1 VSERGYMTIG
11 EVVEAL
17 SDTYPDLTVSKVR
30 FLEEEGLVTP
40 SRTAGG
46 YRKFMPVDVHRLE
59 LVLKLQKEHFL
70 PLSVIR
76 EKLHDIDRGKV
87 PAELKGT
94 PTVVEEV
101 ALPLEEIDP
110 VPVTR
115 APDELGLPEEFIR
128 ELVEYGL
135 VRPTK
140 GGEGLE
146 LHAGDVEIAHAC
158 WALRPW
164 GIEPRHL
171 RMFESFAEREAGLFG
186 QVLMPAARHRTP
198 EARQRVVESL
208 EEMTEAVEELKGLM
222 LRRTLRDEFE
232 DLM

>member
-1 VSERGYMTIG
+1 MSDRGYMTIG

-46 YRKFMPVDVHRLE
+46 YRKFMPADVHRLE

-76 EKLHDIDRGKV
+76 EKLRDVDRGKV
-87 PAELKGT
+87 PAELKGA
-94 PTVVEEV
+94 PAAIEEV
-101 ALPLEEIDP
+101 ALPLEDMEP
-110 VPVTR
+110 VPIAR
-115 APDELGLPEEFIR
+115 ASDELGLPEEFIR
-128 ELVEYGL
+128 ELVDYGL
-135 VRPTK
+135 VLPTK

-146 LHAGDVEIAHAC
+146 LHASDVEIAHAC

-171 RMFESFAEREAGLFG
+171 KMFESFAEREAGLFG

-208 EEMTEAVEELKGLM
+208 EEMTEAVEDLKGLL